1 MAIASVARFVDEMRA
16 LYATEPDPANV
27 WPKAREPMTTLLA
40 DAELCA
46 SASEWP
52 TSNHENLL
60 FYEDPDYGF
69 VLNGLIKDPGRKTR
83 IHDHAHI
90 WVLYGLLTGSEE
102 IINYERTD
110 DRSRPDFAQIREASR
125 SPVTPGAMDIVA
137 PYAVHAEEAGAEG
150 SVAVILRSAKP
161 GGFNQGRYDLE
172 TGRYFE
178 SPGVSQISWP
188 LL

>member
-1 MAIASVARFVDEMRA
+1 MAMAAVARFVDEMRT
-16 LYATEPDPANV
+16 LYAADPDPANV
-27 WPKAREPMTTLLA
+27 WPKACAPMTTLLA

-46 SASEWP
+46 SAKDWP

-69 VLNGLIKDPGRKTR
+69 VLNGLIKDPDRRTR

-102 IINYERTD
+102 IINFERTD
-110 DRSRPDFAQIREASR
+110 DRSRSDFAASR

-137 PYAVHAEEAGAEG
+137 PYAIHAEESGAEG

-161 GGFNQGRYDLE
+161 GGFNQGRYDPE
-172 TGRYFE
+172 TGHYFE
-178 SPGVSQISWP
+178 SPGVSQVAWP